1 VNHPFISNLS
11 NKSLEELQQTLSE
24 LMNKLT
30 FAHRM
35 GNGPLIHQL
44 NMAIESYRVAY
55 TDKMND
61 MIKTQKINT
70 KVSID
75 KK

>member
-1 VNHPFISNLS
+1 MNHPFISNLS